1 MFSLFLKFTNCY
13 GKNMKYDE
21 YEVEKLYQENLSA
34 ARQLL
39 ASLPVA
45 EGREPTT
52 KGLNGWVYEQTI
64 RHCLSQELTALRIFP
79 IIKEQVPLYGRT
91 KIDLMVGR
99 VAVEIK
105 ALGSFGDDARKYSGY
120 RAKVEEKGWA
130 YCYLTRSETYHPYR
144 LATESAFGKERTF
157 FLDTQG
163 DWERF
168 VKEVLKNYEAK
179 P

>member
-1 MFSLFLKFTNCY
+1 MI
-13 GKNMKYDE
+13 YDE
-21 YEVEKLYQENLSA
+21 NEIEKLYQQSLSA
-34 ARQLL
+34 ARQAL
-39 ASLPVA
+39 ALLPVA
-45 EGREPTT
+45 KGREPAI

-64 RHCLSQELTALRIFP
+64 RHCLSAELLTLGISP
-79 IIKEQVPLYGRT
+79 IMKEQVPLYGRA
-91 KIDLMVGR
+91 KIDLLVGR

-144 LATESAFGKERTF
+144 LATQSTFGKERAF
-157 FLDTQG
+157 FLDKRG

-168 VKEVLKNYEAK
+168 VEEVLKDYEGK